1 MKIYLI
7 YSDSYK
13 RINEKVNELING
25 FSNVLK
31 FDLKVN
37 SITDVTLEANYY
49 SLTGEEKCIIVKSND
64 LFIAKKNKEEGKNKN
79 EELLL
84 KYIEN
89 PNNLVTL
96 IFTSNEIPDKRKKI
110 FKTIS
115 EKGKY
120 IELNP
125 FNKKEM
131 VYECINLLKKNNINI
146 NYEIGNYIVENSYV
160 NYDICLSEIDK
171 ICLFF
176 KKGNLSLEDIKKV
189 VSVSYNASAFKFV
202 RCLMNKDI
210 KGATLLINDL
220 ERLKIDPNVIIIT
233 FYKEMNFLYLLKTT
247 DDVKKLCFTYG
258 KEPWQ
263 LNDYNNIK
271 ENYSLEEIKKIIIR
285 LADYD
290 YKYKSG
296 LYDKSVILNIMTLEF
311 CE

>member
-37 SITDVTLEANYY
+37 SITDVIEEANYY

-89 PNNLVTL
+89 PNSLVTL
-96 IFTSNEIPDKRKKI
+96 IFTSYEVPDKRKKI
-110 FKTIS
+110 FKS
-115 EKGKY
+115 VSNNY

-125 FNKKEM
+125 LNKKEM
-131 VYECINLLKKNNINI
+131 VYECINILKKNNINI

-176 KKGNLSLEDIKKV
+176 KKGNLSLEDIKKI
-189 VSVSYNASAFKFV
+189 VSVSYNVSAFKFV

-210 KGATLLINDL
+210 NCTSLINDL
-220 ERLKIDPNVIIIT
+220 EKLKIDPNVIIIT

-271 ENYSLEEIKKIIIR
+271 DNYSLSEIKRIIIR

-296 LYDKSVILNIMTLEF
+296 LYDKSVILNIMALEF
-311 CE
+311 CN

>member
-13 RINEKVNELING
+13 RINEKVNEIING
-25 FSNVLK
+25 FSNTLK

-37 SITDVTLEANYY
+37 SISDVIEEANYY
-49 SLTGEEKCIIVKSND
+49 SLTGDEKCIIVKSDD

-79 EELLL
+79 EDLLL
-84 KYIEN
+84 KYFEH

-96 IFTSNEIPDKRKKI
+96 IFTSYEIPDKRKKI
-110 FKTIS
+110 FKTIN

-120 IELNP
+120 IELNA

-131 VYECINLLKKNNINI
+131 VYECINVLKKNNINI
-146 NYEIGNYIVENSYV
+146 NYEIGNYIVENSFV

-171 ICLFF
+171 ICLFY
-176 KKGNLSLEDIKKV
+176 KKGNLSFENIKNI

-202 RCLMNKDI
+202 RCLINKDI
-210 KGATLLINDL
+210 YGAYIIINDL
-220 ERLKIDPNVIIIT
+220 EKQKIDPSIIIIT

-247 DDVKKLCFTYG
+247 DDVKKILFTYG
-258 KEPWQ
+258 KESWQ
-263 LNDYNNIK
+263 LNDYNKIK
-271 ENYSLEEIKKIIIR
+271 DIYSLNEIKKIIIR

-296 LYDKSVILNIMTLEF
+296 LYDKSIILNLMTLEF